1 MDNLDDATTIGPAS
15 TKLHGRAQ
23 RVFPDGT
30 TRVTIE
36 HDPVPR
42 YLSHGAG
49 AYLFDVDGRR
59 FLDLNGNYTT
69 LIHGHAFAPVTHAVE
84 RQLRS
89 GTCFAN
95 PTESEIALADLL
107 CARVPR
113 LERIRF
119 VNTGTEAVM
128 FAVKAARA

>member
-1 MDNLDDATTIGPAS
+1 MERNAS
-15 TKLHGRAQ
+15 VGQKSAELFDRAQ

-36 HDPVPR
+36 RDPVPR
-42 YLSHGAG
+42 YLSHGRG
-49 AYLFDVDGRR
+49 AYLLDVDGRK

-69 LIHGHAFAPVTHAVE
+69 LIHGHGFEPVIHAIE

-95 PTESEIALADLL
+95 PTESEIDLAQL
-107 CARVPR
+107 
-113 LERIRF
+113 
-119 VNTGTEAVM
+119 
-128 FAVKAARA
+128 